1 MNGYTTYISLTD
13 LMMWISFSSFLAMQ
27 AGSLASIMMSTHRQ
41 QGQIKILNDEIK
53 ALRLQLTHTAAS
65 VQAASVQAAS
75 VQAASVQAAAAHA
88 ASHTPAPVVRI
99 KVLTNEG
106 TQTEEPEN
114 VMLKTHPC
122 DLWTQL

>member
-75 VQAASVQAAAAHA
+75 VQAAAAHA